1 MKFSRL
7 LPHPNERSANA
18 TSAGN
23 AGTFLLMRFGLAA
36 ALSTLLLTAC
46 GGEEN
51 LPQKPQLIVDRLIVD
66 FGSLAGRGTYVGT
79 EPEESMQIKNGGL
92 ETLKINS
99 VTKQGDPEFRFE
111 GPLSTEVKG
120 KQTTFIRVFFKPTS
134 AKRFTG
140 SLTLDT
146 NSEVTA
152 ERPNPLTIQL
162 QGDGTNPP
170 DAGM

>member
-1 MKFSRL
+1 MGPTTMNASRAVGEN
-7 LPHPNERSANA
+7 PVSEAATKASASEHTA
-18 TSAGN
+18 
-23 AGTFLLMRFGLAA
+23 
-36 ALSTLLLTAC
+36 STTAS
-46 GGEEN
+46 
-51 LPQKPQLIVDRLIVD
+51 PARK
-66 FGSLAGRGTYVGT
+66 STA
-79 EPEESMQIKNGGL
+79 S
-92 ETLKINS
+92 
-99 VTKQGDPEFRFE
+99 QGDPEFRFE

-140 SLTLDT
+140 SLTIDT

-152 ERPNPLTIQL
+152 DRPNPLTIQL